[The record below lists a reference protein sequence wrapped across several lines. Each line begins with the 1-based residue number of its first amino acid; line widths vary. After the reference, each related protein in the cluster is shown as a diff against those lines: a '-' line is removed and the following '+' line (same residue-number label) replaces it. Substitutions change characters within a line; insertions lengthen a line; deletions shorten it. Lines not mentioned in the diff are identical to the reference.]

1 VIFAVNRTR
10 LTLEAIMDKLLGHNR
25 LLAELLLVDGFNQ
38 GSSSMKK
45 EQFKKYVLH

>member
-1 VIFAVNRTR
+1 MIFAVYRTR
-10 LTLEAIMDKLLGHNR
+10 LIFEIIDELLGRNM
-25 LLAELLLVDGFNQ
+25 LLAELLLVDDFNQ